1 MAANTNV
8 TRRSF
13 VKAAALAG
21 AAVAIGTQM
30 SGSLVEA
37 PAAYADEAD
46 DVKKVY
52 TSCHGCIQ
60 MCPAVATIEN
70 GVVTKL
76 EGDDRAP
83 VSKGSLCIK
92 GLNELHTMYSPRR
105 ILHPLKRVGER
116 GTTDFEVIS

>member
-52 TSCHGCIQ
+52 TSCHGCIH
-60 MCPAVATIEN
+60 MCPAVATI
-70 GVVTKL
+70 
-76 EGDDRAP
+76 
-83 VSKGSLCIK
+83 
-92 GLNELHTMYSPRR
+92 
-105 ILHPLKRVGER
+105 
-116 GTTDFEVIS
+116 

>member
-37 PAAYADEAD
+37 
-46 DVKKVY
+46 
-52 TSCHGCIQ
+52 
-60 MCPAVATIEN
+60 
-70 GVVTKL
+70 
-76 EGDDRAP
+76 
-83 VSKGSLCIK
+83 
-92 GLNELHTMYSPRR
+92 
-105 ILHPLKRVGER
+105 
-116 GTTDFEVIS
+116 

>member
-92 GLNELHTMYSPRR
+92 GLNQLHTMYSPRR

-116 GTTDFEVIS
+116 GTTDF